1 MNIEK
6 IRNLGPDEMLHQ
18 QREAA
23 DQLFRLKFQLKMGQ
37 TTGIK
42 KMRELRKDL
51 ARIKTIARERE
62 LGITTTAVGNAT
74 GAGASESASA
84 SPSTPPRQAASIE
97 TRKTA
102 AKSKKSSHATA
113 KKAMASKQASAGK
126 KKAAAPKKKA
136 AAKKSKAKK

>member
-1 MNIEK
+1 MNIDK

-37 TTGIK
+37 TTGLK

-62 LGITTTAVGNAT
+62 LGITTNAVGNAAT
-74 GAGASESASA
+74 GAAPAQTAE
-84 SPSTPPRQAASIE
+84 PRKAAP
-97 TRKTA
+97 
-102 AKSKKSSHATA
+102 AKHAA
-113 KKAMASKQASAGK
+113 KKAASHPEKKKAAGK
-126 KKAAAPKKKA
+126 KKKSSAAPKKKTVA
-136 AAKKSKAKK
+136 KKKSKAKR

>member
-6 IRNLGPDEMLHQ
+6 IRNLGPDELLHQ

-37 TTGIK
+37 TIGLK

-62 LGITTTAVGNAT
+62 LGIMTTAVGNAT
-74 GAGASESASA
+74 GSSAAES
-84 SPSTPPRQAASIE
+84 TQEAAAPAAPA
-97 TRKTA
+97 KTA
-102 AKSKKSSHATA
+102 AAKRPAAKKKSAA
-113 KKAMASKQASAGK
+113 KKS
-126 KKAAAPKKKA
+126 AAAPKKKMA
-136 AAKKSKAKK
+136 AKKKSKAKK

>member
-1 MNIEK
+1 MNIDK

-37 TTGIK
+37 TTGLK

-51 ARIKTIARERE
+51 APIKTIVRERE
-62 LGITTTAVGNAT
+62 LGIATNVVGNAT
-74 GAGASESASA
+74 TGA
-84 SPSTPPRQAASIE
+84 
-97 TRKTA
+97 TA
-102 AKSKKSSHATA
+102 AADEKAETKAAPAAKHAA
-113 KKAMASKQASAGK
+113 KKAAHPAKKAASKK
-126 KKAAAPKKKA
+126 KVSAAPKKKS

>member
-6 IRNLGPDEMLHQ
+6 IRNLGPDELVHQ
-18 QREAA
+18 QRDAA

-62 LGITTTAVGNAT
+62 LGITNTAVGNAAT
-74 GAGASESASA
+74 GAVSAPAQESAA
-84 SPSTPPRQAASIE
+84 PATAPGR
-97 TRKTA
+97 A
-102 AKSKKSSHATA
+102 AKKKVVARAA
-113 KKAMASKQASAGK
+113 KKAAGK
-126 KKAAAPKKKA
+126 KKAAASPKKA
-136 AAKKSKAKK
+136 VARKKSKAKK

>member
-37 TTGIK
+37 TTGLK

-62 LGITTTAVGNAT
+62 LGITNVAVGNAT
-74 GAGASESASA
+74 TGAASE
-84 SPSTPPRQAASIE
+84 PVPRKAAAS
-97 TRKTA
+97 K
-102 AKSKKSSHATA
+102 HVA
-113 KKAMASKQASAGK
+113 KKAAARPAKKAASK
-126 KKAAAPKKKA
+126 KKAARSAPKKKSA
-136 AAKKSKAKK
+136 AKKKSKAKK

>member
-6 IRNLGPDEMLHQ
+6 IRNLGPDELLHQ
-18 QREAA
+18 QRDAA

-62 LGITTTAVGNAT
+62 LGITNTVVGNAMSSAAPEPKRET
-74 GAGASESASA
+74 AAVATQTAGIEKSARAVVKKKSVTKKTASA
-84 SPSTPPRQAASIE
+84 ASG
-97 TRKTA
+97 KTA
-102 AKSKKSSHATA
+102 AKKKKTRA
-113 KKAMASKQASAGK
+113 KK
-126 KKAAAPKKKA
+126 
-136 AAKKSKAKK
+136 

>member
-37 TTGIK
+37 TTGLK

-62 LGITTTAVGNAT
+62 LGITNAAVGNAT
-74 GAGASESASA
+74 TGAASE
-84 SPSTPPRQAASIE
+84 AAP
-97 TRKTA
+97 A
-102 AKSKKSSHATA
+102 
-113 KKAMASKQASAGK
+113 
-126 KKAAAPKKKA
+126 KAAAPKHVAKKA
-136 AAKKSKAKK
+136 AARPAKKAASKKKASAAPKKKSAAKKKSKAKR

>member
-6 IRNLGPDEMLHQ
+6 IRNLGPDELLHQ

-37 TTGIK
+37 TIGLK

-74 GAGASESASA
+74 GSSVEMESS
-84 SPSTPPRQAASIE
+84 QEAAAP
-97 TRKTA
+97 A
-102 AKSKKSSHATA
+102 APA
-113 KKAMASKQASAGK
+113 
-126 KKAAAPKKKA
+126 KAAAAKRPAAKKKSAAKKSAAVPKKKTTA
-136 AAKKSKAKK
+136 KKKSKAKK